1 MEIKRQLN
9 ENLDFLSEKLGIG
22 ESFDII
28 SRPLKIAERS
38 AALVFI
44 DGFVKDQVILR
55 ILETLLRVKKEDFFP
70 ETVENLIKSK
80 ISYIEVEAVSTIEEV
95 IDNVLAGPV
104 ALLIDGLKE
113 AIIIDARQYPARNPE
128 EPDLERVTRGPR
140 DGLVETV
147 VFNTALIRRRLKD
160 PSLRNEILKVGLRT
174 KTDVVVSYLRD
185 KADPELVERIK
196 AKIKGIKTD
205 DLVMAEK
212 SLEEFIVGKNWN
224 PFPKVRF
231 TERPDVV
238 AAHLLEGYIAVMV
251 DTSPSVM
258 ILPANI
264 FNFIQHAEDYYQN
277 PIVGTYIRWV
287 RILGI
292 ILSWILPPLWLV
304 LVYSRALLPSW
315 LKFIGPRKD
324 TPVPLFGQFLIL
336 EIGLDLIRIAL
347 IHTPNAL
354 ATSLGLLGAIMLG
367 QFAVE
372 IGLFSSE
379 TILYIAI
386 TAIGTFA
393 TPSIEFAL
401 AVRLFRLLILILTGI
416 FSAPGFMAG
425 VILTLAVLFT
435 TRSVDNNSYMWP
447 LIPLDRKALSTVIF
461 RKPIPEIQ
469 NRERYKK

>member
-1 MEIKRQLN
+1 
-9 ENLDFLSEKLGIG
+9 
-22 ESFDII
+22 
-28 SRPLKIAERS
+28 
-38 AALVFI
+38 
-44 DGFVKDQVILR
+44 
-55 ILETLLRVKKEDFFP
+55 
-70 ETVENLIKSK
+70 
-80 ISYIEVEAVSTIEEV
+80 
-95 IDNVLAGPV
+95 
-104 ALLIDGLKE
+104 
-113 AIIIDARQYPARNPE
+113 
-128 EPDLERVTRGPR
+128 
-140 DGLVETV
+140 
-147 VFNTALIRRRLKD
+147 LKD

-287 RILGI
+287 RIVGI